1 MTRTTLMSS
10 YLIALVACAT
20 VAPVPLQSPFDEH
33 SLAYAQGPGT
43 ATIEGQAFLKT
54 RGGDVKYGAGEEVI
68 LLPVSPYTNE
78 YVQGVGT
85 IRGAATPD
93 ARLETYTRR
102 TMAGGDGKFTFR
114 NVPAGEYHVYTRVFW
129 EIPSQYGL
137 RTTGNWVKGRVVARA
152 GETTSIVLT
161 Q

>member
-1 MTRTTLMSS
+1 M
-10 YLIALVACAT
+10 
-20 VAPVPLQSPFDEH
+20 
-33 SLAYAQGPGT
+33 
-43 ATIEGQAFLKT
+43 
-54 RGGDVKYGAGEEVI
+54 KYGAGEQVI

-93 ARLETYTRR
+93 PRLETYTRR
-102 TMAGGDGKFTFR
+102 AMAGGDGKFTFR
-114 NVPAGEYHVYTRVFW
+114 NVPAGEYHIYTRVFW